1 MPMSS
6 MIFPSCN
13 DYKAGSV
20 GSFHTF
26 SRLGKRERKMNNIEF
41 WESTLPTMTL
51 VFVEDYKN
59 LDKHGRIEQ
68 SEVMNIEIE

>member
-1 MPMSS
+1 

-20 GSFHTF
+20 GSFPYFLT
-26 SRLGKRERKMNNIEF
+26 SREKKKNDEYIEF
-41 WESTLPTMTL
+41 CESTLPTMTL
-51 VFVEDYKN
+51 VFVEDCKN

>member
-1 MPMSS
+1 

-20 GSFHTF
+20 GSFPYFLT
-26 SRLGKRERKMNNIEF
+26 SRVRRKKMNNIEF

-59 LDKHGRIEQ
+59 HDKHGLFEQ
-68 SEVMNIEIE
+68 SEVMNIEIK

>member
-1 MPMSS
+1 MSS

-20 GSFHTF
+20 WSFPYF
-26 SRLGKRERKMNNIEF
+26 LMSREKKKNDEYMEF

-51 VFVEDYKN
+51 VFVEDHKN

>member
-1 MPMSS
+1 MSS
-6 MIFPSCN
+6 MIFPFCN

-20 GSFHTF
+20 LSFPYFLT
-26 SRLGKRERKMNNIEF
+26 SREKKKNDEYIEF

-51 VFVEDYKN
+51 VFVEDCKS
-59 LDKHGRIEQ
+59 LDKHGLFEQ

>member
-1 MPMSS
+1 MPS

-20 GSFHTF
+20 GSFPYFLT
-26 SRLGKRERKMNNIEF
+26 SRAKKKNDEYIEF

-59 LDKHGRIEQ
+59 LDKHGLFEQ
-68 SEVMNIEIE
+68 SEVMNVEIK